1 MGFESHRIQETDN
14 VNIKAGQFFEQAIFK
29 GCVDDDFDVDN
40 GYMEYKESL
49 AWAKDHQ
56 PKKDYNNPETLDSE
70 QLSQLKSAVSSKLT
84 NVDEVLRFYTAIG
97 SPLDVLHGVD
107 GFFEIGNHIVTLDL
121 TLNSDK
127 IIAKA
132 DVVILADDEN
142 GMTNE
147 IIELAANSVVDKFK
161 EKMIHDKKLH

>member
-1 MGFESHRIQETDN
+1 MGFESHRRQETDN
-14 VNIKAGQFFEQAIFK
+14 INIKAGQFFEQAVFK
-29 GCVDDDFDVDN
+29 GCVSDDTDIED

-49 AWAKDHQ
+49 AWVKDHQ

-70 QLSQLKSAVSSKLT
+70 QLLKLKSAVSSKLT
-84 NVDEVLRFYTAIG
+84 NVDKVLRFYTAIG

-107 GFFEIGNHIVTLDL
+107 GFFEIGDCVVTVDL

-132 DVVILADDEN
+132 DVVILADDDK
-142 GMTNE
+142 GMTSE
-147 IIELAANSVVDKFK
+147 IVDLAANSIADKFK
-161 EKMIHDKKLH
+161 EKMTHDKKIH